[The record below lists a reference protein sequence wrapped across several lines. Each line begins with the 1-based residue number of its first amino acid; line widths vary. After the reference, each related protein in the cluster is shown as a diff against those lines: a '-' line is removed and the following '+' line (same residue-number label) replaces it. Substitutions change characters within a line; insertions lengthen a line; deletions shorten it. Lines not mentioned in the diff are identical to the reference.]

1 MISRCPL
8 ATFFWKEPR
17 NQTGFHP
24 RPSFGPCPFFGVAE
38 KPRKSC
44 FNSVTL
50 KPTHQAN
57 HKLSFPFQV
66 GFCDPST
73 KKPGMEWGSL
83 ETRLGRQRKRRI
95 TRITD
100 SCFMSLMSSRGVGR
114 GFSVRVWGFY
124 DSYALWFSLNELET
138 CRKARICKGVMM
150 FLDVFG
156 DCKPKS
162 IHF

>member
-1 MISRCPL
+1 MPPSNHI
-8 ATFFWKEPR
+8 FWKEPR
-17 NQTGFHP
+17 NLPQ
-24 RPSFGPCPFFGVAE
+24 PSQPT
-38 KPRKSC
+38 KP
-44 FNSVTL
+44 
-50 KPTHQAN
+50 
-57 HKLSFPFQV
+57 SFPFQV

-83 ETRLGRQRKRRI
+83 ETKRLGRQRKRRI